1 MTPFDIFLNVD
12 RRMNLIDDPLQMDI
26 LRMLKRGPLHMKDL
40 VSECGHP
47 QSTVSVAT
55 NDLRIGGL
63 VEFRADGRDS
73 RRKIL
78 SLTGAHLATTL
89 DPERNQDD
97 GLKDI
102 VSDIAEGRGEIFEN
116 LFSVF
121 LIGLRRA
128 GLCMDPWIEEI
139 GRAVGSQ
146 ICQAGSP
153 CRFEEVL
160 DKLNEFFYENWM
172 VRIDVETKIP
182 LVIVAKVLGERSKME
197 FSERAFCCG
206 VLSSG
211 ISTALDG
218 NYNVSCEDY
227 IEGEQGFRFV
237 IEKVSNCERPE
248 CMILA

>member
-1 MTPFDIFLNVD
+1 
-12 RRMNLIDDPLQMDI
+12 MNLINDPLQMDI

-40 VSECGHP
+40 VSECEHP

-55 NDLRIGGL
+55 NDLRVRGL
-63 VEFRADGRDS
+63 VEFRADERDS
-73 RRKIL
+73 RCRIL

-89 DPERNQDD
+89 DSEGNWDD

-102 VSDIAEGRGEIFEN
+102 VSDIAEGRGDTFEN

-146 ICQAGSP
+146 ICQDRSP

-160 DKLNEFFYENWM
+160 DSIKEFFYENWM
-172 VRIDVETKIP
+172 IRIDVETMMP
-182 LVIVAKVLGERSKME
+182 LVIVARDLGVHWDTG
-197 FSERAFCCG
+197 FSQRAFCRG
-206 VLSSG
+206 VLSSC

-218 NYNVSCEDY
+218 NYNVTCEDC
-227 IEGEQGFRFV
+227 IEGEPGFRFV
-237 IEKVSNCERPE
+237 IEKVSDCERSGF
-248 CMILA
+248 MILA